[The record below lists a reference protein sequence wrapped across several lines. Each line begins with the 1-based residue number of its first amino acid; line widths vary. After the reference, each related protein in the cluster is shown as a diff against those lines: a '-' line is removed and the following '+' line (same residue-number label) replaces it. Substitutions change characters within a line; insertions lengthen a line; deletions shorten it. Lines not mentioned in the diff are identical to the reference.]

1 LPNEDNV
8 PDLPGAGEDLPRCGG
23 DLIAGK
29 FTTRLAPIRPVEGC
43 AEAAKSNITPI
54 CGVPSTFKHRIAA
67 RQRALRFRGRIDLL
81 IPSLIPYPL
90 FGAATLRGIRVEVPE
105 EYAQKALAIL
115 NEVRKD
121 LNGTNDT

>member
-1 LPNEDNV
+1 MRFEAE
-8 PDLPGAGEDLPRCGG
+8 G
-23 DLIAGK
+23 I
-29 FTTRLAPIRPVEGC
+29 PVLMNSMGQ
-43 AEAAKSNITPI
+43 A
-54 CGVPSTFKHRIAA
+54 
-67 RQRALRFRGRIDLL
+67 Q
-81 IPSLIPYPL
+81 L